1 MEHDTD
7 SRQEADEQLTPL
19 NGPRLVIRTLPK
31 GCNPVPQLE
40 LPPSRSGLSIP
51 NVEDDD
57 PFDDITEE
65 KLRHISGKQDLNRVT
80 SLQLTVD
87 TRKQSIEALGE
98 LLPSLTQLNLH
109 QSVLRSF
116 RDLGTS
122 LHGLQVLYLM
132 RSGIKDLDGIGALT
146 GLRELYLQ
154 FNEISDVSSLSM
166 HEELQILDLQGN
178 LIDDITQIEQLGLCP
193 QLETLNLNENHV
205 ANIPQ
210 YRAIVCNYIPQLK
223 KLNGADVT
231 QHDKLEVTSD
241 MIDKALGYK
250 ISNSLQHD
258 ESISKIPPLSPSKP
272 SFELLL
278 DAAKEIDQHS
288 SELTHGTD
296 VVFAGNVT
304 SALRR
309 RSHEYHDELI
319 SPIARPA
326 TPVHNLRP
334 TTPVNRESITDT
346 LDRASQLDL
355 SSRLSSKSR
364 DSILHELK
372 MWKMES
378 SVAHMT
384 STPSRSRPN
393 TASSQSR
400 GNCKDSNA
408 ESPPKARNQ
417 NILSKPHPV
426 EILVLDESPD
436 EESPA
441 QKQWNLNLEGL
452 TSRIGIQPT
461 SRHCI
466 PRNDEDDDNDS
477 SSDSDTEVRPKK
489 SRIGL
494 FNVGDSL
501 NAIEEWTARITN
513 SEEEDNP
520 VVVVPVQERCR
531 TPKAKKTPSK
541 STIRGPE
548 FPTHAH
554 PKRPELPNNVR
565 NKGPEQ
571 PLKMPTQGPSLT
583 CKPVKVHD
591 LSATSNHIEY
601 SYNALNDETLVMV
614 LQGKDKRF
622 SSHVK
627 TKEGFRT
634 FFNGISETRFE
645 LLLRRAY
652 GHGDKVQRRLQL
664 MEGRMTQV

>member
-7 SRQEADEQLTPL
+7 SRQEVDEQLTPL

-40 LPPSRSGLSIP
+40 RPPSRSGLSIP

-65 KLRHISGKQDLNRVT
+65 KL
-80 SLQLTVD
+80 LTVD

-178 LIDDITQIEQLGLCP
+178 LIDDITQIEQLGRSYSVLVVDRLLLGLCP
-193 QLETLNLNENHV
+193 QLETLSLDENHV

-210 YRAIVCNYIPQLK
+210 YRAIVCNYIPQLR
-223 KLNGADVT
+223 KLDGADVT

-400 GNCKDSNA
+400 GNSKDSNA

-417 NILSKPHPV
+417 NGLSKPHPV

-436 EESPA
+436 DESPA

-466 PRNDEDDDNDS
+466 PRNDEDDDKDS

-520 VVVVPVQERCR
+520 VVVVPIQDRCR

-554 PKRPELPNNVR
+554 PKGPELPNNVR
-565 NKGPEQ
+565 SKGPEL

-591 LSATSNHIEY
+591 LSASSNHIEY
-601 SYNALNDETLVMV
+601 SYNALSDETLVMV

-652 GHGDKVQRRLQL
+652 GHGDKMQRRLQL

>member
-65 KLRHISGKQDLNRVT
+65 KL
-80 SLQLTVD
+80 LTVD

-178 LIDDITQIEQLGLCP
+178 LIDDITQIEQLGKSYSVLVLDLLLLGFCP

-223 KLNGADVT
+223 KLDGADVA

-417 NILSKPHPV
+417 NGLSKPHPV

-441 QKQWNLNLEGL
+441 QK
-452 TSRIGIQPT
+452 
-461 SRHCI
+461 
-466 PRNDEDDDNDS
+466 
-477 SSDSDTEVRPKK
+477 PKK

-554 PKRPELPNNVR
+554 PKGPELPNNVR

-591 LSATSNHIEY
+591 LSASSNHIEY